1 MSCNVPFKANRV
13 KTYCKVYFS
22 FCNLFDDVSA
32 WCVKILCTFARE
44 ETTNREK
51 RHTLRYVAVFIESV
65 YPYTY
70 RLFYIL
76 IRLRKVSFKRAYINS
91 LILSTVHRGP
101 YMFDIVWSATLP
113 LTFNKFYTHMGICRR
128 F

>member
-13 KTYCKVYFS
+13 KICKVYFL
-22 FCNLFDDVSA
+22 FCNLFDNVST

-51 RHTLRYVAVFIESV
+51 RHTLIVRYVAVFIESI
-65 YPYTY
+65 YSYTY

-76 IRLRKVSFKRAYINS
+76 IRLRKVSFKRAYR
-91 LILSTVHRGP
+91 LIIIAHSGS

-113 LTFNKFYTHMGICRR
+113 LTFNKFYTHMGM
-128 F
+128 